1 MKKTLAI
8 LAATVLCQTAFAQGI
23 EAGEAYAYPTLQG
36 MKQGGIFVSLKN
48 TDATDNKLIGASVEK
63 NIAGKTELH
72 THINDNGVMRM
83 REVKGGI
90 PLPAGQT
97 QELKRGGYHVMVF
110 DVVKPLQVG
119 DKFPVTLK
127 FQNGKPQTLT
137 VTVREMA
144 HGMAGHGHDHGA
156 TPAPHKH

>member
-1 MKKTLAI
+1 
-8 LAATVLCQTAFAQGI
+8 
-23 EAGEAYAYPTLQG
+23 
-36 MKQGGIFVSLKN
+36 
-48 TDATDNKLIGASVEK
+48 
-63 NIAGKTELH
+63 
-72 THINDNGVMRM
+72 MRM

-97 QELKRGGYHVMVF
+97 QELKRGGYHVMIF

-137 VTVREMA
+137 VTVREMD
-144 HGMAGHGHDHGA
+144 HGMAGHGHGHGA